1 MKFALR
7 GGLGEIS
14 STASLG
20 AGNQYMCSI
29 EITVSNLS
37 ENYRSDSNLPYYTV
51 GTKMSEQ
58 IAFFQ
63 KPSDASL
70 IRVKERYRKPIMRGL
85 FFFD

>member
-14 STASLG
+14 STSSLG
-20 AGNQYMCSI
+20 AGNQYICSI
-29 EITVSNLS
+29 EITV
-37 ENYRSDSNLPYYTV
+37 SNLPYYTV
-51 GTKMSEQ
+51 GTKIPEQ

-70 IRVKERYRKPIMRGL
+70 FRVKARYRKPIMRGL